1 MGNTLE
7 FTDDD
12 MENMNHPHI
21 HGEHEDELTVH
32 GGITGSPPHT
42 WGTPSSLIIANA
54 PIRITP
60 TYMGNTQHLLL
71 HLIV

>member
-21 HGEHEDELTVH
+21 HGEHKVDFNTAV
-32 GGITGSPPHT
+32 GKSGSPPHT
-42 WGTPSSLIIANA
+42 WGT
-54 PIRITP
+54 R
-60 TYMGNTQHLLL
+60 
-71 HLIV
+71 